1 MKKNILSVFNNTLII
16 MRIIIAGSR
25 YFDDYVFLEEQV
37 NDILITEFILPTEF
51 ISGGA
56 PGVDTLGEQYAK
68 KHGWNVKRF
77 PADWNKYGRA
87 AGPIRNRQMAEY
99 GDILIAFDAGGN
111 GTKSMIQ
118 EMRKARKKVFVVKI

>member
-1 MKKNILSVFNNTLII
+1 

-25 YFDDYVFLEEQV
+25 YFDDYLFLKEQV
-37 NDILITEFILPTEF
+37 NDIIISNFILPTE
-51 ISGGA
+51 IVSGGA
-56 PGVDTLGEQYAK
+56 PGVDTLGERYARD
-68 KHGWNVKRF
+68 HDWDVKRF

-118 EMRKARKKVFVVKI
+118 EMQRVRKKVFVVKIR

>member
-1 MKKNILSVFNNTLII
+1 
-16 MRIIIAGSR
+16 MRVIIAGSR
-25 YFDDYVFLEEQV
+25 FFNDYSYLEIHVEQIITD
-37 NDILITEFILPTEF
+37 NFIMITEVV
-51 ISGGA
+51 SGGA
-56 PGVDTLGEQYAK
+56 PGVDTLGEQYAE
-68 KHGWNVKRF
+68 KHGWSVKRF

-118 EMRKARKKVFVVKI
+118 EMRKVRKKVFVVKI

>member
-1 MKKNILSVFNNTLII
+1 MVMI

-25 YFDDYVFLEEQV
+25 YFNDYAFLEEQV
-37 NDILITEFILPTEF
+37 NNILITEGIHPTEI

-68 KHGWNVKRF
+68 KHGWSIKRF

-118 EMRKARKKVFVVKI
+118 EMRKVGKKVFVVKI

>member
-1 MKKNILSVFNNTLII
+1 

-25 YFDDYVFLEEQV
+25 YFNDYAFLEEQV
-37 NDILITEFILPTEF
+37 NNILITEGILPTEI

-68 KHGWNVKRF
+68 KHGWSVKRF

-87 AGPIRNRQMAEY
+87 AGPIRNKQMAEY
-99 GDILIAFDAGGN
+99 GDILIALDAGGN
-111 GTKSMIQ
+111 GTKRMIQ

>member
-1 MKKNILSVFNNTLII
+1 MVII

-68 KHGWNVKRF
+68 KHGWSVKRF

-118 EMRKARKKVFVVKI
+118 EMRKVRKKVFVVKI